1 MCREVDLKDTTF
13 QYEIRFKEDKSVMDK
28 NAV

>member
-1 MCREVDLKDTTF
+1 MGREVDLKDTTF
-13 QYEIRFKEDKSVMDK
+13 QYEIRLKEDKSVMDK